1 MAARRRIPALAML
14 ALGEVELGAR
24 ARALAELAGPRA
36 RVIESAGRPGGGT
49 LPLTELPGP
58 VCEIDPGAEG
68 AERLAARLRADRPPI
83 IARIAEGRVVLDP
96 RTLLEGQVERGRRDR
111 GAAPCLIRAPLPA
124 ASGWCSA
131 PPATSITA
139 RPR

>member
-1 MAARRRIPALAML
+1 MQIAALEETLRIHRDGGAEAIPALAML

-68 AERLAARLRADRPPI
+68 AERLAARLRATRPPI

-96 RTLLEGQVERGRRDR
+96 RTLLEGQVERVGATAGRLL
-111 GAAPCLIRAPLPA
+111 A
-124 ASGWCSA
+124 
-131 PPATSITA
+131 
-139 RPR
+139 